1 MPPASNAGSR
11 LGKLDGQIS
20 SSLPLPNMKKSESN
34 ETVKTSLKLPRRLWR
49 EARILALDDGREF
62 QEIVAAALDAYL
74 AGRRKGGK
82 S

>member
-1 MPPASNAGSR
+1 
-11 LGKLDGQIS
+11 
-20 SSLPLPNMKKSESN
+20 MKKSESN

-49 EARILALDDGREF
+49 EAHILALDDGREF